1 MRKLYIYINR
11 RTGNFSFS
19 PFRTNI
25 ENSHC
30 IGEITNT
37 ADAVRLL
44 TPYANL
50 FERGGY
56 SVRKLQ
62 EFYNVL
68 CKELDEQEYQCEV
81 WEEK

>member
-1 MRKLYIYINR
+1 MRKLYIYVNCA
-11 RTGNFSFS
+11 GNFSF
-19 PFRTNI
+19 NAHKIDI
-25 ENSHC
+25 ENSYY
-30 IGEITNT
+30 IGEITNS

>member
-1 MRKLYIYINR
+1 MRKLYIYVNHA
-11 RTGNFSFS
+11 GNFSFS
-19 PFRTNI
+19 PHKI
-25 ENSHC
+25 DIKNSYY
-30 IGEITNT
+30 IGEMTNS
-37 ADAVRLL
+37 ADVVRLL